1 MPAVVG
7 PPGPMPTTAAIL
19 MNRILD
25 RITTVLSYGYANTV
39 GDAFTLMF
47 QLMIIALIIS
57 AIGWGLYRHPVLKE
71 LFWKMLGFAVLM
83 YLVVDWMNL
92 SNGLRNTFIQWG
104 LNIGGNAL
112 TLRDI
117 TEPGNIADFGF
128 AVTAV
133 VFKRIKSLSFW
144 SNSSEILYSGLT
156 SWLVVMF
163 YCLASVQ
170 VFMAILEYALVSAAL
185 ILLVP
190 FLAFEKTAFIGERV
204 FGTIVGHALR
214 LLLLAAVLNI
224 FLPVLMEF
232 ELSKEPQFQEV
243 FLLFLVSL
251 TFLAMMIGAQM
262 LAYGL
267 IHGTPVLSAQTLM
280 GAATSVMQT
289 AAVVGAV
296 GAAASLAGAGA
307 IRGGFSAYGAMR
319 EAASVGQASYRS
331 SHPFTHASRQGRIN
345 TMVVGSAQGVGQYA
359 LNRLTSGFT
368 NAIRQGR
375 TRARQHLP

>member
-1 MPAVVG
+1 MPAVV
-7 PPGPMPTTAAIL
+7 PAPGPMPTTAAAL

-25 RITTVLSYGYANTV
+25 RITTVLSYGYTNTV
-39 GDAFTLMF
+39 GDAFDIMFKLMV
-47 QLMIIALIIS
+47 IALIIA
-57 AIGWGLYRHPVLKE
+57 AITWGFNRHPAMKE
-71 LFWKMLGFAVLM
+71 LFWKLLGFAVLM
-83 YLVVDWMNL
+83 YIVTDWVTL
-92 SNGLRNTFIQWG
+92 SKGLRDSFIQWG
-104 LNIGGNAL
+104 LTIGNNAL
-112 TLRDI
+112 TVRDF

-163 YCLASVQ
+163 YCGIAVQ
-170 VFMAILEYALVSAAL
+170 VFMAILEYAIVSAAL

-204 FGTIVGHALR
+204 FGTIVGHAVR
-214 LLLLAAVLNI
+214 LLLLALVVNI
-224 FLPVLMEF
+224 MLPVLMEF

-251 TFLAMMIGAQM
+251 TFLTLMISAQM

-267 IHGTPVLSAQTLM
+267 IHGTPVLSAQSLM
-280 GAATSVMQT
+280 GAATSALQT

-296 GAAASLAGAGA
+296 GAAAGMAGAGA
-307 IRGGFSAYGAMR
+307 LRGGFSAYGAMR
-319 EAASVGQASYRS
+319 EAANVGQASYRQ

-345 TMVVGSAQGVGQYA
+345 TMVVGSAQGIGHYA

-368 NAIRQGR
+368 AAINHGR